1 MNEVANDTARASER
15 WGAWIGSWVL
25 WSLRRVAAL
34 AGALGGAAA
43 VLLYVYQERLLYYP
57 QLPGVPKRP
66 DQNPQG
72 CRDPGE
78 EGVEEWRDVWIQTA
92 DGVKLHSWLLLHPR
106 GGQPRHR
113 RPTILYFHGNA
124 GECVLPRKIDTV
136 IAACCCCAIAN
147 LYTCACLLRVPR

>member
-15 WGAWIGSWVL
+15 WGTWIGSWVL

-57 QLPGVPKRP
+57 QLPGVPKRS
-66 DQNPQG
+66 DENPQG

-92 DGVKLHSWLLLHPR
+92 DGWLPLRCLGPRRAALFVRARLL
-106 GGQPRHR
+106 
-113 RPTILYFHGNA
+113 
-124 GECVLPRKIDTV
+124 
-136 IAACCCCAIAN
+136 
-147 LYTCACLLRVPR
+147 